1 MHHSNT
7 HSTNNNNNNNNNNT
21 SVNHD
26 NFTPVQSQVLRI
38 FEAESGQ
45 SDQGTSLQDVISRLP
60 SHSPTDIRRAIEFL
74 SDEGHLYS
82 TVDEEHFKS
91 TQT

>member
-1 MHHSNT
+1 MQ
-7 HSTNNNNNNNNNNT
+7 NNNQHNT
-21 SVNHD
+21 NPSVIISNHD
-26 NFTPVQSQVLRI
+26 NFTPLQSQVLRI
-38 FEAESGQ
+38 FETESGQ